1 LAAPLT
7 LVVMARWP
15 APGRCKTRLA
25 RHTGRLAAAQIQRQ
39 LTQHSLAVSGR
50 WSQRHQHK
58 LLMAVDGLG
67 ARGLRRWQG
76 QLQALAPG
84 VQLGPQGGGNLG
96 CRMQRQ
102 LQRAFQAGAERV
114 IVIGTDL
121 PALETSDLDAAAE
134 ALLRAPL
141 VLGPA
146 RDGGY
151 WLIGLNR
158 SGFRRAGS
166 RLMSGIPWGSDQVL
180 QRSLAAAAARQ
191 LQAVL
196 LRQQNDLD
204 EPSDLEDWLRC
215 QLPPA

>member
-25 RHTGRLAAAQIQRQ
+25 RHTGRLRAAQVQRQ

-50 WSQRHQHK
+50 WSQGHQHT

-67 ARGLRRWQG
+67 PRGLRRWQG

-84 VQLGPQGGGNLG
+84 VQLVQQGGGNLG

-114 IVIGTDL
+114 LVIGTDL
-121 PALETSDLDAAAE
+121 PALDTSDLEAAAE

-151 WLIGLNR
+151 WCIGLNR
-158 SGFRRAGS
+158 SGFRRAGAQ
-166 RLMSGIPWGSDQVL
+166 LMSGIPWGSDQVL

-191 LQAVL
+191 LPAVL
-196 LRQQNDLD
+196 LREHNDLD
-204 EPSDLEDWLRC
+204 EASDLEDWLRC

>member
-1 LAAPLT
+1 MAAPLT

-39 LTQHSLAVSGR
+39 LTQHNLAVSGR

-67 ARGLRRWQG
+67 PRGLRRWQG

-84 VQLGPQGGGNLG
+84 VQLEQQGGGNLG

-134 ALLRAPL
+134 ALLRTPL

-180 QRSLAAAAARQ
+180 QRSLAAAAAHQ
-191 LQAVL
+191 LPAVL

>member
-1 LAAPLT
+1 
-7 LVVMARWP
+7 MARWP

-39 LTQHSLAVSGR
+39 LTQHSLEVSGR
-50 WSQRHQHK
+50 WSQRHQHQ

-67 ARGLRRWQG
+67 PRGLRRWQG

-84 VQLGPQGGGNLG
+84 VQLEQQGGGNLG

-121 PALETSDLDAAAE
+121 PALETSDLDSAAE